1 MWAELFECLPIA
13 RAFFGASCE
22 EQVHA
27 FWTARARISTAAHM
41 YGSYEVSEGKR
52 ERYEDAFW
60 EGLDEGKEGSVTAII
75 ADAVA
80 FAEKN
85 VLPVVAGESR

>member
-1 MWAELFECLPIA
+1 
-13 RAFFGASCE
+13 
-22 EQVHA
+22 
-27 FWTARARISTAAHM
+27 M